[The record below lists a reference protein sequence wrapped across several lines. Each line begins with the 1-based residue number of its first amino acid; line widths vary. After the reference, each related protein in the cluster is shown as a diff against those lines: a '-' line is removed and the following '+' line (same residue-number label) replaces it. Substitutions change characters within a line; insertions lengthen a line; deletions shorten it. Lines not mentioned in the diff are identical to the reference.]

1 MIGLIDTADVLA
13 MLSPDVD
20 PDEGTDVADVLPRK
34 RRSPHYA
41 GLLAEIRRDGI
52 TVPVVI
58 DFTGP
63 HPELLEGHHRI
74 AAAIDAGLPTVPWS
88 SVPLRVDA

>member
-1 MIGLIDTADVLA
+1 VIGIIDTTEVLA

-34 RRSPHYA
+34 RQSPHYPS
-41 GLLAEIRRDGI
+41 LLAEIRRDGI

-58 DFTGP
+58 DFTGRY
-63 HPELLEGHHRI
+63 PELLEGHHRV
-74 AAAIDAGLPTVPWS
+74 AAAVDAGLSTIPWS
-88 SVPLRVDA
+88 SVPLRIDH